1 MDDGWC
7 DNTWTYGPRSFCAL
21 QDQIRGLRHRVREQ
35 CDIVRQLTDQLQ
47 ERNQTLEIAEQKMG
61 VLQEQVCE
69 LNRHLERERAEKQ
82 DLYYKTR
89 ERREGLSTSR

>member
-21 QDQIRGLRHRVREQ
+21 WDQIRGLRHRVREQ
-35 CDIVRQLTDQLQ
+35 CDIIHQLTDQLQ
-47 ERNQTLEIAEQKMG
+47 ELNQSLDLAEQKIG
-61 VLQEQVCE
+61 ALQDQVCE
-69 LNRHLERERAEKQ
+69 LNRHLERERGEKP

-89 ERREGLSTSR
+89 ERLDCPSTSR